1 MIKKKLY
8 LWAILVVPCFQLG
21 GCAPLGEEGL
31 GGLLGSITGPLLG
44 VLTGGAAG

>member
-8 LWAILVVPCFQLG
+8 RWAILVVPCFQLG

-31 GGLLGSITGPLLG
+31 GGVLGAITGPLLG
-44 VLTGGAAG
+44 VLTGGGAA